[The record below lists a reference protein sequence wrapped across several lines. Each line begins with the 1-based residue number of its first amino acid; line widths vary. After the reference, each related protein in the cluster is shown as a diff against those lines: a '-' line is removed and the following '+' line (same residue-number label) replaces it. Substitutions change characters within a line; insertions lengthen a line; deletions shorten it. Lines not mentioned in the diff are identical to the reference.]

1 MTDQAQ
7 SKRALPLEGV
17 RILDLGMFWAGP
29 LAGKWL
35 GDAGAQVI
43 KIESASHPDNLRILA
58 RDVYPP
64 DGPGE
69 RPWNR
74 SGMIN
79 ERNRNKLG
87 LALEMGTE
95 EGRAVFREL
104 VAVSDVVIHNFSTR
118 VLRSWGL
125 DYEALRAINPQIIL
139 ASIFSQGGEGPESTF
154 VSFGGTLEQLG
165 GLTYLS
171 GYAGDMPGVVTLQLP
186 DPLGGSMAA
195 GLIVAAL
202 RQRRLRGEGTHIDFS
217 QRENVT
223 SLLGDVLIDYQIN
236 GRVGVGRGNRDP
248 HMAPHGV
255 YRCAGD
261 DAWVTVA
268 VRDDHDWANLCRALG
283 RPELEHD
290 NRFATVTAR
299 HEHHDEADAVING
312 WAAALDKQEAMESLQ
327 RWGVPAGAVN
337 TTADL
342 YADKHLQERAY
353 WEAIEDPDA
362 GRHVYPGR
370 PFRLSHSPL
379 STRIPTPMLG
389 EHNDFVLRQILGK
402 TEEEVRALIDRRIV
416 GTEPTEQARRGNL

>member
-1 MTDQAQ
+1 MTNQTQ
-7 SKRALPLEGV
+7 STRLLPLEGV

-35 GDAGAQVI
+35 GDAGAEVI
-43 KIESASHPDNLRILA
+43 KIEAASHPDNLRILA
-58 RDVYPP
+58 RDVYPAG
-64 DGPGE
+64 GPGE

-95 EGRAVFREL
+95 EGRDIFREL

-118 VLRSWGL
+118 VLQTWRL

-139 ASIFSQGGEGPESTF
+139 ASIFSQGGQGPESTF

-171 GYAGDMPGVVTLQLP
+171 GYPGEMPGVVTLQLP
-186 DPLGGSMAA
+186 DPLGGAMAA

-223 SLLGDVLIDYQIN
+223 SLLGDVLIDYQVN
-236 GRVGVGRGNRDP
+236 GRVAAACGNRDP

-261 DAWVTVA
+261 DAWVTIA
-268 VRDDHDWANLCRALG
+268 VRDDHDWANLCRAIG
-283 RPELEHD
+283 RPELERD
-290 NRFATVTAR
+290 SRFATVTAR
-299 HEHHDEADAVING
+299 HQHHDEADSVINE
-312 WAAALDKQEAMESLQ
+312 WTAALDKQDAMEWLQ

-342 YADKHLQERAY
+342 YGDRHLQQRAY
-353 WEAIEDPDA
+353 WEVVEDPDA
-362 GRHVYPGR
+362 GRHSYPGR
-370 PFRLSHSPL
+370 PFRLSHTPL
-379 STRIPTPMLG
+379 STRLPTPLLG
-389 EHNDFVLRQILGK
+389 QHNSFVLREILGK
-402 TEEEVRALIDRRIV
+402 TEDEVRALVDRGIV
-416 GTEPTEQARRGNL
+416 ATEPTEQARRGNL